1 LDREP
6 RKESAR
12 RRTGRLLAIACAA
25 HRIVDAILHHE
36 QALVTALAQN
46 PLSRE
51 ANARLAAQ
59 RELQEEIDWRE
70 AQQEAAW
77 ALRDAS
83 RPAATVLSRG
93 KGAP

>member
-1 LDREP
+1 MDREP

-12 RRTGRLLAIACAA
+12 RRTGRLLAIAYAA

-59 RELQEEIDWRE
+59 RELQEARRGRYLTATFLVEVGI
-70 AQQEAAW
+70 
-77 ALRDAS
+77 AS
-83 RPAATVLSRG
+83 SWCG
-93 KGAP
+93 S